1 MMHDANDLGPGTSRR
16 DLFRIAGG
24 AALAGVA
31 GWLTVRPARATPEA
45 MKQAI
50 AMVVGEARINK
61 GKVTLNLPPLVENGN
76 SVTCSV
82 EVDSPMTPT
91 DYVKAIHLF
100 NEKNPQPN
108 IIGVQLGPRAGR
120 AHFTTRIRLGDSQ
133 NVTAVAELSDGSF
146 WSTSAEVIVT
156 LSACL
161 EDGAL

>member
-1 MMHDANDLGPGTSRR
+1 MMHDANDLGPSTSRR
-16 DLFRIAGG
+16 DLIRIAGG
-24 AALAGVA
+24 AALSGVA
-31 GWLTVRPARATPEA
+31 GWLTVRPARATPEE

-50 AMVVGEARINK
+50 AKVVGEARINN
-61 GKVTLNLPPLVENGN
+61 GKVTLTLPPLVENGN
-76 SVTCSV
+76 SVTCTV
-82 EVDSPMTPT
+82 DVDSPMTPT

-108 IIGVQLGPRAGR
+108 IIGVQFGPRAGR

-133 NVTAVAELSDGSF
+133 SVTAVAELSDGSF